1 MKYIVVLGDG
11 MADRKLENLG
21 NKTPL
26 ESARTP
32 NLDALAARSE
42 IGMCKT
48 VPDGMKPGSDVANLS
63 VLGYDPKQGYT
74 GRSPLEAVSIG
85 IPLRSTD
92 VTMRCNLVTVS
103 DEENYEDKRMI
114 DYSAG
119 EISTREAKELI
130 EYLKTF
136 FDDEKFTLYS
146 GVSYRHCLVIDRGET
161 GNDLTPPHDITERPV
176 RGHLPQGKL

>member
-1 MKYIVVLGDG
+1 
-11 MADRKLENLG
+11 
-21 NKTPL
+21 
-26 ESARTP
+26 
-32 NLDALAARSE
+32 
-42 IGMCKT
+42 MCKT

-161 GNDLTPPHDITERPV
+161 GNDLTPPPTLRSAPCAVIFPKGNCR
-176 RGHLPQGKL
+176 KNFWA